1 LKGKRIVTDVS
12 AEKLRELAAYSGE
25 PWNPENPYFA
35 HAEAYMEELW
45 DGLVWPFIEECNFSH
60 TVDLAAG
67 HGRNSVK
74 LARLAGHLTIM
85 DIQPG
90 NVETCQQRFLER
102 QGVDYYVN
110 NGFDMQPLGAGDVT
124 LVYCFDA
131 MVHFDSDVIR
141 SYLRDTHRVLAP
153 GGRGFFH
160 HSNYSG
166 GHDWR
171 TNPSSRNFMTKELFA
186 HYALKE
192 GLNIVTQQVINWG
205 STPNIDCLTLVA
217 STA

>member
-1 LKGKRIVTDVS
+1 MSDVS
-12 AEKLRELAAYSGE
+12 VEKLAELAAYSGD
-25 PWNPENPYFA
+25 PWAPANPYFA

-45 DGLVWPFIEECNFSH
+45 NNLIWPVIEGCNFSN

-74 LARLAGHLTIM
+74 LAALAKRLTII

-90 NVETCQQRFLER
+90 NIEVCKQRFSSRED
-102 QGVDYYVN
+102 VYCVVN
-110 NGFDMQPLGAGDVT
+110 NGFDMRPLPDDDVT
-124 LVYCFDA
+124 LVYCFDS
-131 MVHFDSDVIR
+131 MVHFDSDVVR
-141 SYLRDTHRVLAP
+141 SYVRDTRRVLVP

-171 TNPSSRNFMTKELFA
+171 TNPSSRNFMTKELFE

-192 GLNIVTQQVINWG
+192 GLSIISQRLINWG
-205 STPNIDCLTLVA
+205 NDLNIDCLTLLERPH
-217 STA
+217 

>member
-1 LKGKRIVTDVS
+1 MTEIPVD
-12 AEKLRELAAYSGE
+12 KLRELAAYSGD
-25 PWNPENPYFA
+25 PWTPQNPYFA
-35 HAEAYMEELW
+35 HAEAYMEGLW
-45 DGLVWPFIEECNFSH
+45 KSLVLPFIEGCDFRH
-60 TVDLAAG
+60 TIDLAAG

-74 LARLAGHLTIM
+74 LAMLADRLTIM

-90 NVETCQQRFLER
+90 NIEICKERFSGREKTSFF
-102 QGVDYYVN
+102 VN
-110 NGFDMQPLGAGDVT
+110 NGFDLQPACDGDVT
-124 LVYCFDA
+124 LVYSFDA

-141 SYLRDTHRVLAP
+141 AYLCDTRRVLTP

-192 GLNIVTQQVINWG
+192 GLNILSQRVINWG
-205 STPNIDCLTLVA
+205 NSAGIDCLSLVEH
-217 STA
+217 TT

>member
-1 LKGKRIVTDVS
+1 MP
-12 AEKLRELAAYSGE
+12 KLTWRSCGRAL
-25 PWNPENPYFA
+25 
-35 HAEAYMEELW
+35 L
-45 DGLVWPFIEECNFSH
+45 LPFIEGCNFTH
-60 TVDLAAG
+60 TIDLAAG
-67 HGRNSVK
+67 HGRNSAK
-74 LARLAGHLTIM
+74 LATLADRLTIM

-90 NVETCQQRFLER
+90 NIEICKERFSDREKTSFF
-102 QGVDYYVN
+102 VN
-110 NGFDMQPLGAGDVT
+110 NGFDMQPVRDGDVT

-141 SYLRDTHRVLAP
+141 SYLRDTRRVLAP
-153 GGRGFFH
+153 GCSAFFH

-192 GLNIVTQQVINWG
+192 GLEILSQRVINWG
-205 STPNIDCLTLVA
+205 DTPNIDCLTLVERA
-217 STA
+217 T

>member
-1 LKGKRIVTDVS
+1 MTEIPP
-12 AEKLRELAAYSGE
+12 EKFQELAAYSGD
-25 PWNPENPYFA
+25 PWTPQNPYFA
-35 HAEAYMEELW
+35 HAEPYMEGLW
-45 DGLVWPFIEECNFSH
+45 NGLVHPFIEGCDFSH

-74 LARLAGHLTIM
+74 LAALADRLTIM

-90 NVETCQQRFLER
+90 NIEVCKQRFSDR
-102 QGVDYYVN
+102 TNISFFAN
-110 NGFDMQPLGAGDVT
+110 NGFDLRPLPDDDVT

-131 MVHFDSDVIR
+131 MVHFDSDVVR
-141 SYLRDTHRVLAP
+141 SYLRDTRRVLRP
-153 GGRGFFH
+153 EGRGFFH

-192 GLNIVTQQVINWG
+192 GLSVDSQRVINWG
-205 STPNIDCLTLVA
+205 NSPNLDCLTLVRRA
-217 STA
+217 A